1 MYTVMNFRVCNLSLI
16 DVMEI
21 LLSRSKQYGNENK
34 TNGQW
39 MKKTILFFLLIFLF
53 IMRVASQSEK
63 SILEVKGCGEIWGYR
78 FSARWK
84 HAEIWNIDTKMYFG
98 ERKCIEYYGYGWTVS
113 SA

>member
-1 MYTVMNFRVCNLSLI
+1 MNFRVCNLSLI

-53 IMRVASQSEK
+53 TRVRDK
-63 SILEVKGCGEIWGYR
+63 DCVKNRVKRAKIVR
-78 FSARWK
+78 F
-84 HAEIWNIDTKMYFG
+84 TL
-98 ERKCIEYYGYGWTVS
+98 C
-113 SA
+113 